1 MKSRWAAFRTA
12 YPITARLT
20 KWLAAF
26 LFLLF
31 LIYCVFMLGFFGKI
45 PTAKELREMQSLNAS
60 EIYTSDGVLIG
71 RFYRENRT
79 NIQFDALPKE
89 LVNMLVAVEDER
101 YWDHDGVDMRAM
113 ARVFVRTIIS
123 RDESGGG
130 GSTLSM
136 QLAKNL
142 YKRQH
147 YWIGSTAIAKIREM
161 LIARRLEDAFDKKAL
176 LAFYLNTVPFGNNAF
191 GIQVASTRFFNKPPM
206 ELKLEEMAVLVG
218 MLKANT
224 TYNPRKNK
232 EKSRERRNLVLQ
244 LMVKNN
250 HLQQKVCD
258 SIKAMPIALQFNPRH
273 ELSGLAV
280 YFREYLKKELNEIL
294 KKYPKPDGETW
305 DIYRDGLRVYTTL
318 DSKMQQYAEDAAAE
332 HMQALQVTFD
342 EHWKDGKPWGDD
354 KLIEDAM
361 KRSPRWRDMK
371 DDGVP
376 EAKIRRSFNTKIPIT
391 LFTWEGEDERMMTPM
406 DSIRYYYSLLSTGFM
421 AMEAKTGMIRAWVGG
436 NDYNFLQY
444 DHVRSKRQVGST
456 FKPILYAKALQKGI
470 RPCEYIPNVLRSYGG
485 WTPHNADNRYGGA
498 YSMEGALTNS
508 VNTISVSL
516 IMKTGVPAVIDF
528 AHELGITADIP
539 KYATIALGAVD
550 ISLYDMVRAYAAF
563 PRRGMKVE
571 PLAVVKILTRDGK
584 TIVDFSKFDPM
595 QQQRV
600 LEEDHADMMVKMMQ
614 SVVEDGTAARLKH
627 KYGITTDLAGKTGTT
642 QSHADG
648 WFVGY
653 TPNLV
658 FGAWVG
664 GESPAVHFRDL
675 KLGQGANTA
684 LPVCGLFLQKL
695 YADPVYQWLKQ
706 EKFAQPAAWVLDS
719 MRCDH
724 KSYSTWELAEMDS
737 LRQLDSTNRV
747 DTAGISPPFN
757 KPPVV
762 VDTARKV
769 PPKPPVVI
777 PPVPTT
783 SGAAPKPNSP
793 APTNPP
799 LPTPST
805 GRIQGTSPAPAAP
818 KPAVPPPG
826 LSPAPRISG
835 NKDGIIVRPSGE
847 KRIPTQ

>member
-1 MKSRWAAFRTA
+1 
-12 YPITARLT
+12 
-20 KWLAAF
+20 
-26 LFLLF
+26 
-31 LIYCVFMLGFFGKI
+31 
-45 PTAKELREMQSLNAS
+45 
-60 EIYTSDGVLIG
+60 
-71 RFYRENRT
+71 
-79 NIQFDALPKE
+79 
-89 LVNMLVAVEDER
+89 
-101 YWDHDGVDMRAM
+101 
-113 ARVFVRTIIS
+113 
-123 RDESGGG
+123 
-130 GSTLSM
+130 
-136 QLAKNL
+136 
-142 YKRQH
+142 
-147 YWIGSTAIAKIREM
+147 
-161 LIARRLEDAFDKKAL
+161 
-176 LAFYLNTVPFGNNAF
+176 
-191 GIQVASTRFFNKPPM
+191 
-206 ELKLEEMAVLVG
+206 
-218 MLKANT
+218 
-224 TYNPRKNK
+224 
-232 EKSRERRNLVLQ
+232 
-244 LMVKNN
+244 
-250 HLQQKVCD
+250 
-258 SIKAMPIALQFNPRH
+258 
-273 ELSGLAV
+273 
-280 YFREYLKKELNEIL
+280 
-294 KKYPKPDGETW
+294 
-305 DIYRDGLRVYTTL
+305 
-318 DSKMQQYAEDAAAE
+318 
-332 HMQALQVTFD
+332 
-342 EHWKDGKPWGDD
+342 
-354 KLIEDAM
+354 
-361 KRSPRWRDMK
+361 
-371 DDGVP
+371 
-376 EAKIRRSFNTKIPIT
+376 
-391 LFTWEGEDERMMTPM
+391 
-406 DSIRYYYSLLSTGFM
+406 
-421 AMEAKTGMIRAWVGG
+421 
-436 NDYNFLQY
+436 
-444 DHVRSKRQVGST
+444 
-456 FKPILYAKALQKGI
+456 
-470 RPCEYIPNVLRSYGG
+470 
-485 WTPHNADNRYGGA
+485 
-498 YSMEGALTNS
+498 MEGALTNS